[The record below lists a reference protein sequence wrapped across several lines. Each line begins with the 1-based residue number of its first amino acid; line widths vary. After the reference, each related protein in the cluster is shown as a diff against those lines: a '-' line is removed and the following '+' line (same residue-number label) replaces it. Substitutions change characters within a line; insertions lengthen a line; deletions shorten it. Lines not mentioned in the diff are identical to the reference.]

1 MATRTEDSARDS
13 ENENGEAAFAA
24 LPLGYLNPYADYPKQ
39 MGHLTVDRTLETL
52 SLRRENAGG
61 VGIEA
66 YLLFGLAMLAITILG
81 FLGMV
86 ESGQSAQATGTVEAS
101 RALAPTTNHFALFW
115 IIGVI
120 GLFVGIPWYLKKAY
134 GAAHTWTF
142 DKAAGQLSENKRNA
156 VPLRRIE
163 CVAIR
168 ETKDPDDRYLYLL
181 EVLHTDGYELLLYN
195 GYEERDVMRL
205 AQEIA
210 GFLDCRTKF
219 TGVKA

>member
-1 MATRTEDSARDS
+1 MATRTEEY

-39 MGHLTVDRTLETL
+39 IGHLSVERTLETL

-61 VGIEA
+61 VGVEA
-66 YLLFGLAMLAITILG
+66 YALFGLAMLAITLIG
-81 FLGMV
+81 FLGMMQG
-86 ESGQSAQATGTVEAS
+86 GQSAQATGTIAAG

-115 IIGVI
+115 IVGVI
-120 GLFVGIPWYLKKAY
+120 ALFVGIPWYLKKAY
-134 GAAHTWTF
+134 GAALVFCF
-142 DKAAGQLSENKRNA
+142 DKESGQLSENKKPV

-163 CVAIR
+163 SVAIR

-181 EVLHTDGYELLLYN
+181 EVLHTDGYELLIYN
-195 GYEERDVMRL
+195 GYDERDVMHL
-205 AQEIA
+205 AGEVA